1 MKKRTKFFVGA
12 LLVLSTFTACTAT
25 KSEIKKTDE
34 VKIPS
39 EKVATIMD
47 AESFKSSSDV
57 EDYFTGNKL
66 GLTLDLSLNKDIH
79 GKGTKGLNYAYD
91 VSEEGYT
98 GTTIKFEKAQNWSG
112 AKGIK
117 LFMKKD
123 SSGNKAV
130 LQFKETNGEYWET
143 AVSMNKNETGDVFI
157 PMGDFKQ
164 PGWGGKVDG
173 KLDLSQ
179 IAEFSIYINEVKGQ
193 TQTKQGTLVYDDI
206 EAVK

>member
-1 MKKRTKFFVGA
+1 MRKKAKFFLGA
-12 LLVLSTFTACTAT
+12 LIVLSVFTACTAT
-25 KSEIKKTDE
+25 KSEIKKTEE

-47 AESFKSSSDV
+47 AENFKSALDV
-57 EDYFTGNKL
+57 EDFFTGNRL

-79 GKGTKGLNYAYD
+79 GKGTKGLSYAYD

-98 GTTIKFEKAQNWSG
+98 GTTIKYEKIQIWSG

-130 LQFKETNGEYWET
+130 LQFKEVNGEYWET
-143 AVSMNKNETGDVFI
+143 SISMSKDESGEVYI
-157 PMGDFKQ
+157 SMSDFKQ
-164 PGWGGKVDG
+164 PSWGGKVDG

-179 IAEFSIYINEVKGQ
+179 ISEFSIYINEIKGQ
-193 TQTKQGTLVYDDI
+193 TKQKQGTLVYDDI

>member
-1 MKKRTKFFVGA
+1 MRKKAKLFLGA
-12 LLVLSTFTACTAT
+12 LIVLSAFTACTAT
-25 KSEIKKTDE
+25 KSEIKKTEE

-47 AESFKSSSDV
+47 AENFKSALDV
-57 EDYFTGNKL
+57 EDFFTGNRL

-79 GKGTKGLNYAYD
+79 GKGTKGLSYAYD
-91 VSEEGYT
+91 VSEEAYT
-98 GTTIKFEKAQNWSG
+98 GTTIKYEKTQNWSG

-130 LQFKETNGEYWET
+130 LQFKEANGEYWET
-143 AVSMNKNETGDVFI
+143 SISMSKDESGEVYI
-157 PMGDFKQ
+157 PMSDFKQ
-164 PGWGGKVDG
+164 PSWGGKVEG

-179 IAEFSIYINEVKGQ
+179 ISEFSIYINEIKGQ
-193 TQTKQGTLVYDDI
+193 TKQKQGTLVYDDI